1 MSCITIVKEIKAIH
15 PKDIALIRLG
25 GFYRVYGRD
34 AYIISNI
41 FRYKVQYDEGIASC
55 GFPVKSISKIQSK
68 LENKKIN
75 YMIIDSRD
83 NYSIESKEDYKN
95 LNNYDKQYEIS
106 KIYVHNQLRIDNI
119 YKYLSENSKKEN
131 LKEILKGIEEIIN
144 AKGKI

>member
-55 GFPVKSISKIQSK
+55 GFPGTK
-68 LENKKIN
+68 LLVPRNGTNVEECKCIENI
-75 YMIIDSRD
+75 
-83 NYSIESKEDYKN
+83 
-95 LNNYDKQYEIS
+95 
-106 KIYVHNQLRIDNI
+106 
-119 YKYLSENSKKEN
+119 EN
-131 LKEILKGIEEIIN
+131 L
-144 AKGKI
+144 